1 MGATIVSVRGA
12 GQADVVPRLLTEGV
26 LLDLDYLDLTT
37 DGDAGLSSFEVWLN
51 GSAPADM
58 EKLLRDKGLVV
69 TSERRLADVRSTAE
83 RRAPALASRI
93 AAAGAGLACLA
104 CALGMALV
112 GGLERR
118 RQRELIDA
126 MATQGLRPRPRRR
139 LTWLG
144 YGIVGALALI
154 LGPLLA
160 AVMFV
165 ALEPGRRLAVPL
177 KLIPETPSP
186 LVVGVTW
193 LAAAV
198 AVMCA
203 PAAIAVRERIKR

>member
-1 MGATIVSVRGA
+1 
-12 GQADVVPRLLTEGV
+12 LTS
-26 LLDLDYLDLTT
+26 Y
-37 DGDAGLSSFEVWLN
+37 EVWLN

-69 TSERRLADVRSTAE
+69 TGERRLADARVTAE

-118 RQRELIDA
+118 RQGELIEA
-126 MATQGLRPRPRRR
+126 LAAQGLRRRPRRR

-144 YGIVGALALI
+144 YGIVGALSLI
-154 LGPLLA
+154 LGPVLA

-165 ALEPGRRLAVPL
+165 LLEPGQRLSVPL
-177 KLIPETPSP
+177 KLIPQAPSP
-186 LVVGVTW
+186 LIMGVTW

-203 PAAIAVRERIKR
+203 PVALAVRERMKR